1 MAQDP
6 KGGEQP
12 AIEHQINI
20 ELGEQ
25 EAQGIY
31 SNLVIISH
39 SVAEFVLDFT
49 RVLPGLPRAR
59 VHARIIMTPQHAKLL
74 WIALGENLR
83 KYEQQYGEIHVEPT
97 APVPSGGAFRVH

>member
-1 MAQDP
+1 MAADKP
-6 KGGEQP
+6 LPEQP
-12 AIEHQINI
+12 TVEHQINI

-39 SVAEFVLDFT
+39 SMAEFVLDFT

-59 VHARIIMTPQHAKLL
+59 VHARILMTPQHAKLF
-74 WIALGENLR
+74 WMALGENIR
-83 KYEQQYGEIHVEPT
+83 KYEQQYGEIRVEPQLSP
-97 APVPSGGAFRVH
+97 AAGSFRIH

>member
-1 MAQDP
+1 MGAEKP
-6 KGGEQP
+6 SLEQP
-12 AIEHQINI
+12 AVEHQINI

-39 SVAEFVLDFT
+39 SMAEFVLDFT

-59 VHARIIMTPQHAKLL
+59 VHARILMTPQHAKLF
-74 WIALGENLR
+74 WMALGENLR
-83 KYEQQYGEIHVEPT
+83 KYEQQYGEIRVEPQPT
-97 APVPSGGAFRVH
+97 TTPPFRVH

>member
-1 MAQDP
+1 MSSDQSLP
-6 KGGEQP
+6 EQP
-12 AIEHQINI
+12 AVEHQINI

-39 SVAEFVLDFT
+39 SMAEFVLDFT

-59 VHARIIMTPQHAKLL
+59 VHARILMTPQHAKLL
-74 WIALGENLR
+74 WMALGENLR
-83 KYEQQYGEIHVEPT
+83 KYEQQYGEIRVEPQ
-97 APVPSGGAFRVH
+97 PPSPSAFRVH

>member
-1 MAQDP
+1 MEHD
-6 KGGEQP
+6 KSKLEQP
-12 AIEHQINI
+12 TIEHQINI

-39 SVAEFVLDFT
+39 SIAEFVLDFT

-59 VHARIIMTPQHAKLL
+59 VHARILMTPQHAKLF
-74 WIALGENLR
+74 WMALGENIR
-83 KYEQQYGEIHVEPT
+83 KYEQQYGEIRVEPQQSM
-97 APVPSGGAFRVH
+97 PSIPFRVH

>member
-1 MAQDP
+1 MSSEKSHP
-6 KGGEQP
+6 EQP
-12 AIEHQINI
+12 TVEHQINV

-39 SVAEFVLDFT
+39 SMAEFVLDFT

-59 VHARIIMTPQHAKLL
+59 VHARILMTPQHAKLL
-74 WIALGENLR
+74 WIALGENIR
-83 KYEQQYGEIHVEPT
+83 KYEQQYGEIRVEAQPT
-97 APVPSGGAFRVH
+97 ILPFRVH